1 MSPPAIA
8 GLHRRSVSIETAETE
23 HEGSPALFLRGRLTD
38 ERPDHDAVRVVHDM
52 HLDLTVRLSDST
64 IVCADAHMGSFPH
77 AECPFV
83 APSYSDLVGLSIT
96 RGYTRAL
103 RQAFGGTA
111 GCAHLSELARAM
123 GAALMQGRA
132 AHSAARRAAAD
143 IPTLASAASLL
154 SLRGTCHVWA
164 PDGVGEQKVAAGWRP
179 TSAEYPA
186 PPLPQILTEEQS

>member
-1 MSPPAIA
+1 VSSPAIA

-23 HEGSPALFLRGRLTD
+23 YEGFPALFLHGRLTG
-38 ERPDHDAVRVVHDM
+38 ERPEQDGVRVVHDM
-52 HLDLTVRLSDST
+52 RLDLTVRLSDST

-83 APSYSDLVGLSIT
+83 APSYRDLVGLSIA
-96 RGYTRAL
+96 RGYTRSL

-111 GCAHLSELARAM
+111 GCAHLYELARAI
-123 GAALMQGRA
+123 GAVLMQGRA

-143 IPTLASAASLL
+143 IPTLASAARLL

-179 TSAEYPA
+179 TPSEYPA
-186 PPLPQILTEEQS
+186 PPLQQILTEEPS